1 MKWET
6 VGNDIPRILMRTD
19 TLQYEAGRDFEEPV
33 TLLWSLWVEVTR
45 TIQLDIALQR
55 GSGYK
60 IYERW

>member
-1 MKWET
+1 
-6 VGNDIPRILMRTD
+6 MRTD